1 MWLVLCYR
9 AYILSTLQG
18 LLLGNKENEAGHNLK
33 RFDYFD
39 CKNYMKSFFHLFS
52 KKDPPVE
59 KGLLMRVQ
67 PGLTATASRHIV
79 KSTSSLDH

>member
-9 AYILSTLQG
+9 AYILSPLQG
-18 LLLGNKENEAGHNLK
+18 LLLGNKKNEAGHNLK

-39 CKNYMKSFFHLFS
+39 YMKNYMKSFFHLFS

-59 KGLLMRVQ
+59 KGLLRRVKNA
-67 PGLTATASRHIV
+67 LRNLALSKVVVEIA
-79 KSTSSLDH
+79 L